1 MAYLF
6 DVLPFPY
13 GCRMTDLW
21 KGPWV
26 DDPHDREIAMG
37 HLVKLPDGQ
46 LADVESDFLASHL
59 PFHAGGFGGVYAD
72 GNAWLFV
79 VQQGPPDASDV
90 LAHGS
95 DPFQVMRDSLDRA
108 LSFNPGAAPVFE
120 VRVDQRRPRRGVRLA
135 GDPDR
140 PRSRLAGRRPAERS
154 AGGVLRR
161 PSGRHRGWL
170 PGRLRLPRYRA
181 RLRSRRLP

>member
-37 HLVKLPDGQ
+37 HLVKLPDAQ

-79 VQQGPPDASDV
+79 VQQGPP
-90 LAHGS
+90 GCE
-95 DPFQVMRDSLDRA
+95 RRA
-108 LSFNPGAAPVFE
+108 
-120 VRVDQRRPRRGVRLA
+120 RPRE
-135 GDPDR
+135 R
-140 PRSRLAGRRPAERS
+140 P
-154 AGGVLRR
+154 V
-161 PSGRHRGWL
+161 
-170 PGRLRLPRYRA
+170 PGHA
-181 RLRSRRLP
+181 